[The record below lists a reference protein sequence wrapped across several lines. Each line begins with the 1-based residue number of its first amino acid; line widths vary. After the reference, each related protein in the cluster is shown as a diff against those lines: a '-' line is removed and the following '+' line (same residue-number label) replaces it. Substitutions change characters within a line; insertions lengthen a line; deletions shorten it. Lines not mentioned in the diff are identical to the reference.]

1 MEIPGQGPEDT
12 QELRV
17 RLSRY
22 NDGGLIRKAAM
33 RLSGDALTPDDLELL
48 RRKDIG
54 VQGRVSEDVIRAVS
68 ASEPI
73 WALLAEKGLPEDL
86 TVAELDDISYAL
98 RGGPQGPDSMG
109 SLVSA
114 SMRFTDPRNLAAL
127 RQIIPGGL
135 EPYEVTGYRY
145 ACLIA
150 PDFGS
155 PEPFVVAL
163 GSHEPGRNSVTATML
178 VAATFLR
185 YEQEFGVLS
194 EDAAERLEVMIR
206 LDLQEIIR
214 THRLLLEA

>member
-1 MEIPGQGPEDT
+1 MTIPGQGPEDT

-33 RLSGDALTPDDLELL
+33 RLAGEALAPDDLELL
-48 RRKDIG
+48 RRRDIG
-54 VQGRVSEDVIRAVS
+54 VQGRVSEDVLRAVS
-68 ASEPI
+68 ESEPI

-86 TVAELDDISYAL
+86 TIDELEAISDAL
-98 RGGPQGPDSMG
+98 RGGPRGPESRG
-109 SLVSA
+109 NPVSA
-114 SMRFTDPRNLAAL
+114 SMLFTDPRNLSTL
-127 RQIIPGGL
+127 RQIIPGDL

-145 ACLIA
+145 AFLTA

-163 GSHEPGRNSVTATML
+163 RSHQPGRNSVTATML

-185 YEQEFGVLS
+185 HEQEFGVLS
-194 EDAAERLEVMIR
+194 EDAAERLEVMVR
-206 LDLQEIIR
+206 LDLQEIIH

>member
-33 RLSGDALTPDDLELL
+33 RLAGEALSPQDLELL
-48 RRKDIG
+48 RRRDLG
-54 VQGRVSEDVIRAVS
+54 VQGRVAEDVLRAVTE
-68 ASEPI
+68 SEPI
-73 WALLAEKGLPEDL
+73 WTLLVEKGLPEDL
-86 TVAELDDISYAL
+86 TISELNAISYSL
-98 RGGPQGPDSMG
+98 RGGRPDPASRGYPVSVSM
-109 SLVSA
+109 L
-114 SMRFTDPRNLAAL
+114 FTDPRNLLSL

-135 EPYEVTGYRY
+135 EPHQVTGYRY
-145 ACLIA
+145 ACLRA

-163 GSHEPGRNSVTATML
+163 RSSRQGINSVSATML

-185 YEQEFGVLS
+185 YEQEFGALS
-194 EDAAERLEVMIR
+194 EDAAERLEVMVR

-214 THRLLLEA
+214 THRLLLQA

>member
-1 MEIPGQGPEDT
+1 MTIPGQGSEDT

-33 RLSGDALTPDDLELL
+33 RLAGEALAPEDLELL
-48 RRKDIG
+48 RRRDIG
-54 VQGRVSEDVIRAVS
+54 VQGRVCEDVLRAVS
-68 ASEPI
+68 ESEPI

-86 TVAELDDISYAL
+86 TVDELDAISDAL
-98 RGGPQGPDSMG
+98 RGSPRSPETRSNP
-109 SLVSA
+109 VSA
-114 SMRFTDPRNLAAL
+114 SMLFTDPRNVSTL
-127 RQIIPGGL
+127 RQIIPGDL

-145 ACLIA
+145 AFLTA

-163 GSHEPGRNSVTATML
+163 RSHQPGRNSVTATML

-185 YEQEFGVLS
+185 HEQEFGVLS
-194 EDAAERLEVMIR
+194 EDAAERLEVLVR

-214 THRLLLEA
+214 THQLLLEA

>member
-1 MEIPGQGPEDT
+1 MEIPGPGPEDT

-33 RLSGDALTPDDLELL
+33 RLAGDALTPEDLELL
-48 RRKDIG
+48 RRRDIG
-54 VQGRVSEDVIRAVS
+54 VQGRVAEDVLRAVS
-68 ASEPI
+68 ESEPV

-86 TVAELDDISYAL
+86 TVAELDAISHAL
-98 RGGPQGPDSMG
+98 RGGPIGPPGSGNPVSVSM
-109 SLVSA
+109 L
-114 SMRFTDPRNLAAL
+114 FTDPRNVSAL
-127 RQIIPGGL
+127 RQIIPGDL
-135 EPYEVTGYRY
+135 EPHEVTGYRY
-145 ACLIA
+145 ACLSA
-150 PDFGS
+150 PDFRT

-163 GSHEPGRNSVTATML
+163 RSSQPGRNSVTATML

-194 EDAAERLEVMIR
+194 ADAAERLEVMVR

-214 THRLLLEA
+214 THRLLLQA

>member
-1 MEIPGQGPEDT
+1 MQFPGQGPEDT

-17 RLSRY
+17 RLDRY

-33 RLSGDALTPDDLELL
+33 RIAGEALTPDDLELL
-48 RRKDIG
+48 RRRDIG
-54 VQGRVSEDVIRAVS
+54 VQGRVSEDVVRAVS
-68 ASEPI
+68 ESEPI

-86 TVAELDDISYAL
+86 TVEELDDISDAL
-98 RGGPQGPDSMG
+98 RGGAGEADSRMNP
-109 SLVSA
+109 VSA
-114 SMRFTDPRNLAAL
+114 SMLFTDPRNVSTL
-127 RQIIPGGL
+127 RRIIPGGL

-145 ACLIA
+145 ACLTA

-163 GSHEPGRNSVTATML
+163 RNYQPGKNSVTATML

-185 YEQEFGVLS
+185 YEQEFGVVS
-194 EDAAERLEVMIR
+194 DDAAERLEVMVR
-206 LDLQEIIR
+206 LDLQEIVR

>member
-1 MEIPGQGPEDT
+1 MQTSGQGSEDT

-22 NDGGLIRKAAM
+22 NEGGLVRKAAM
-33 RLSGDALTPDDLELL
+33 RLAGEALTPDDLEVL
-48 RRKDIG
+48 RRRDIG
-54 VQGRVSEDVIRAVS
+54 VQGRVAEDVTRAVF
-68 ASEPI
+68 ASDPI

-86 TVAELDDISYAL
+86 TVTELDAISYAL
-98 RGGPQGPDSMG
+98 RGGPSAEGKRDP
-109 SLVSA
+109 VSA
-114 SMRFTDPRNLAAL
+114 SMLFTDERNVSML
-127 RQIIPGGL
+127 RRIIPGGL

-145 ACLIA
+145 ACLTA
-150 PDFGS
+150 PDFGN

-163 GSHEPGRNSVTATML
+163 QSLEPGRNSVTATML

-194 EDAAERLEVMIR
+194 EDAAERLEVMVR